1 MTKSPGKMV
10 SNSNKNK
17 DLGAFRN
24 FWNIENDKDKQAT
37 ICKVVKSV
45 IYSVCL
51 VLFFASSWATFLN
64 FSSNVKIKSTK
75 VVESPGDVLDSPTI
89 VVCNS
94 SAYKQPKVPT
104 TLAEY
109 KNNTMSLSEFLV
121 DAYFVKN
128 AAEGVLS
135 FRPSVITETVK
146 EITTMFHGTCIMIE
160 KRFQVTYFC
169 KIMLVSLR
177 Y

>member
-1 MTKSPGKMV
+1 MTKSSGKKL

-17 DLGAFRN
+17 DLGAFKK
-24 FWNIENDKDKQAT
+24 FSNIENDNDKQTT
-37 ICKVVKSV
+37 IWKIVQFL

-64 FSSNVKIKSTK
+64 FSSNVKIRSTK
-75 VVESPGDVLDSPTI
+75 VVTSPGDVLESPTL

-94 SAYKQPKVPT
+94 SAFKQPKLPT
-104 TLAEY
+104 TLAGY

-121 DAYFVKN
+121 DAYIVTDTR
-128 AAEGVLS
+128 AGILS
-135 FRPSVITETVK
+135 FQPSLITDTVK
-146 EITTMFHGTCIMIE
+146 EVTTMFHGTCIMIE

-169 KIMLVSLR
+169 KIVLISLR
-177 Y
+177 